1 MCILIVRL
9 PHRYAAIPIIAMACY
24 MTLGQM
30 IMIGDISFYF
40 LRLVALLGLIR
51 VIARKEIQL
60 INFNSIDKIFILW
73 VISNF
78 SAYVIREQNII
89 AITNRL
95 GFAYDVIGIY
105 FLFRVF
111 IRNIEDRRYII
122 NSIAIIIV
130 PVAIAMLFESISGK
144 NLYSILGGVPEISMV
159 RDGRIRCQ
167 GPFLHPILAGTFGA
181 TILSLLLGQ
190 FFSNKKNKYIAAIGI
205 ICATIITITA
215 TSGGAATVYLFG
227 ILGISMWFMRKHMR
241 VIRWSILI
249 AIIGLHMF
257 MKAPVWY
264 LIARLGSITGG
275 SSYHRAEIIDAAVKH
290 FNEWWLLGTSFTA
303 HWMPSTLTLYK
314 DKADI
319 TNMFIG
325 QGVQGGLLTMFL
337 FIGIIVFCFRSIG
350 CSLQTPECK
359 PFTYNFFLWSLGAT
373 LFAHIAAFFSV
384 AYNDQSSIFYYMLI
398 AMIAGTNELLHSP
411 QEKEIKVAL
420 E

>member
-1 MCILIVRL
+1 
-9 PHRYAAIPIIAMACY
+9 
-24 MTLGQM
+24 
-30 IMIGDISFYF
+30 
-40 LRLVALLGLIR
+40 
-51 VIARKEIQL
+51 
-60 INFNSIDKIFILW
+60 
-73 VISNF
+73 
-78 SAYVIREQNII
+78 
-89 AITNRL
+89 
-95 GFAYDVIGIY
+95 
-105 FLFRVF
+105 
-111 IRNIEDRRYII
+111 
-122 NSIAIIIV
+122 
-130 PVAIAMLFESISGK
+130 
-144 NLYSILGGVPEISMV
+144 
-159 RDGRIRCQ
+159 
-167 GPFLHPILAGTFGA
+167 
-181 TILSLLLGQ
+181 
-190 FFSNKKNKYIAAIGI
+190 
-205 ICATIITITA
+205 
-215 TSGGAATVYLFG
+215 
-227 ILGISMWFMRKHMR
+227 MR

-319 TNMFIG
+319 TNMYIG